1 MMLAKAPFYLLPKE
15 LKLAIVDSQRLAGVG
30 SLRQQSVS
38 SQSSGRTAKR
48 ELSETSD
55 WLEFTECPSEW
66 ATPAYLSL
74 NDDK

>member
-38 SQSSGRTAKR
+38 SQSSGRTAKGNC
-48 ELSETSD
+48 LKLQTGWSSYSVQVNGPH
-55 WLEFTECPSEW
+55 LHI
-66 ATPAYLSL
+66 
-74 NDDK
+74 